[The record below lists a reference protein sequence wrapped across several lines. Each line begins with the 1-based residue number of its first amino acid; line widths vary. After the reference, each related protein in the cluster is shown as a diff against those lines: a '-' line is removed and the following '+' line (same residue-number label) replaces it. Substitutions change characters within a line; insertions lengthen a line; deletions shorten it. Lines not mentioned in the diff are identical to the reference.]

1 MCENKPL
8 VIYIIEV
15 HKAYTYTV
23 QVYSYS
29 IDHFFVL
36 QILEEET
43 SCGHITIF
51 EDRYI

>member
-1 MCENKPL
+1 ML

-15 HKAYTYTV
+15 YKDYTYTV
-23 QVYSYS
+23 KYIQIPLINFY
-29 IDHFFVL
+29 FL

-51 EDRYI
+51 ENLYEIRH